1 MSGRSPLVLVQVL
14 LLREGVAVELLLQP
28 LVGEVDAELLEG
40 VGLEDLE
47 AEDVEHA
54 DRRAALAADGRVDAA
69 HEVVEDVGVDGLG
82 ERLDGLV
89 RLLHR
94 VPHVLHLASDRDLP
108 LDQRG
113 AERGR
118 VHLQVVDTCV

>member
-1 MSGRSPLVLVQVL
+1 MRLLVQHQ
-14 LLREGVAVELLLQP
+14 R
-28 LVGEVDAELLEG
+28 LVGEVDAELREG
-40 VGLEDLE
+40 VEHEILE

-54 DRRAALAADGRVDAA
+54 DRRAALAADRRVDAA
-69 HEVVEDVGVDGLG
+69 YEVVEDVGVDGLG

-89 RLLHR
+89 RFLHR

-113 AERGR
+113 PERGR